1 MSQVQSIE
9 ELRFEGD
16 HLVVDAVVDD
26 MVVRYPQTALRTSG
40 MGACL
45 VPRHPLLFK

>member
-26 MVVRYPQTALRTSG
+26 MVVRYPQTAFEP
-40 MGACL
+40 A
-45 VPRHPLLFK
+45 